1 MNENKWLAKFGL
13 TLLII
18 SVVLFY
24 IHFLIFND
32 LHHILV
38 FGAHDVAFL
47 PLEVLLVTLIIHQLL
62 ENRERKSRLNK
73 LNMVIGSFYSEI
85 GKTLLIYLSDCDPNL
100 DKVQEQLCVGGTCS
114 DKEFN
119 IFSKVLKGMD
129 YKIDITRMDLDS
141 LKDLLTTNKDYMLR
155 LLENPNVFEHESFTE
170 LLFATFHMTEEFKAR
185 AVLGDLPETDL
196 IHLEGDINRVY
207 GLLIHRWLDYMKH
220 VKNHHPYL
228 FSLYIRTNPFDEHAS
243 PIIKT

>member
-1 MNENKWLAKFGL
+1 MKENRWAVNFGL
-13 TLLII
+13 ILLSI

-24 IHFLIFND
+24 AHYLIFND

-38 FGAHDVAFL
+38 FGAHDIAFL

-73 LNMVIGSFYSEI
+73 LNMVVGSFYSEM
-85 GKTLLIYLSDCDPNL
+85 GKKLLTYLSDHDPNL
-100 DKVQEQLCVGGTCS
+100 DKVQKQLCVGGTCS

-119 IFSKVLKGMD
+119 TFAKVLKGLD
-129 YKIDITRMDLDS
+129 YKIEIDRMDLDY
-141 LKDLLTTNKDYMLR
+141 LRDLLATNKDFMLR
-155 LLENPNVFEHESFTE
+155 LLENPNIFEHESFTE

-185 AVLGDLPETDL
+185 AEFRDLPETDL

-207 GLLIHRWLDYMKH
+207 GLLIYRWLDYMRH
-220 VKNHHPYL
+220 TKNHHPYL

-243 PIIKT
+243 PIVKT